1 MRNINKVIL
10 IGNIAREPQTKKTA
24 GGQSMT
30 TFVLATNRTWYD
42 TNGQKQSQAE
52 FHNILAWGKIADIC
66 QRFLQKGT
74 LLYIEG
80 YLKTR
85 SWEHENGARLFRTE
99 IVAQDVLVLDRG
111 IRHEKNN
118 NGNNSDTDDHEHSP
132 FDDSDDFENEKPAS
146 EIKRTFQDRLSQG
159 SKTVAD
165 TNISDGEENSSD
177 SALDA
182 PLFEEEK

>member
-10 IGNIAREPQTKKTA
+10 IGNIAREPQTKKTG

-30 TFVLATNRTWYD
+30 TFVIATNRTWYD
-42 TNGQKQSQAE
+42 GNGQKQSQAE
-52 FHNILAWGKIADIC
+52 FHNVLAWGKIADIC

-74 LLYIEG
+74 LLYVEG

-111 IRHEKNN
+111 IRHDKN
-118 NGNNSDTDDHEHSP
+118 DDHDDHHDTPP
-132 FDDSDDFENEKPAS
+132 FDDTEDFEHEKPAS
-146 EIKRTFQDRLSQG
+146 EIEKTFQSRLSEG
-159 SKTVAD
+159 NKTVAD
-165 TNISDGEENSSD
+165 TKIGDEEDFSG